1 LTATS
6 AGSAL
11 IGPGTPSGE
20 FVDGGV
26 IGAGDVCDVIER
38 KRVRLHGEREATFT
52 EQQELDTKLAVLNE
66 CLLCDVAA

>member
-1 LTATS
+1 
-6 AGSAL
+6 
-11 IGPGTPSGE
+11 
-20 FVDGGV
+20 V

-38 KRVRLHGEREATFT
+38 KRVRLHGECEA